1 MSKSI
6 NMPDYYRSHG
16 IITHPGRFMKKY
28 EGLPDDIAGIVE
40 VIHGLFLHIFW
51 AKSYGVTLTE
61 AQSRHVQSRKISNI
75 LSVIDSLDQSELTQA
90 RPYKKRFI
98 GNCRDH
104 SVFLCSVLRSKGIPA
119 RARCGFAAYFTPGR
133 YEDHWICEYWNSS
146 ENRWVSVD
154 PQLDR
159 LQKDT
164 LGIDFDTLDMP
175 GGRFITG
182 GEAWKMC
189 RTGAADPDS
198 FGIFDMKGLG
208 FVLGNFIRDVA
219 SLNKVEMLPWDCWG
233 LMMKDVSKLS
243 AREYALLDEAAELA
257 VAGDE
262 QIYGL
267 YEASPGL
274 KASGV
279 IKSYLRDGAEALRT
293 TQ

>member
-189 RTGAADPDS
+189 RTGTADPDS

>member
-16 IITHPGRFMKKY
+16 IITHPGRFRKKY

-75 LSVIDSLDQSELTQA
+75 LSVIDSLDQSELIQA
-90 RPYKKRFI
+90 RPYKNRFI

-293 TQ
+293 IQ

>member
-189 RTGAADPDS
+189 RTGTADPDS
-198 FGIFDMKGLG
+198 VGIFDMKGLG

>member
-16 IITHPGRFMKKY
+16 IITHPGRFRKKY

-75 LSVIDSLDQSELTQA
+75 LSVIDSLDQSELIQA
-90 RPYKKRFI
+90 RPYKNRFI

>member
-119 RARCGFAAYFTPGR
+119 RARCGFATYFTPGR

-189 RTGAADPDS
+189 RTGTADPDS

>member
-16 IITHPGRFMKKY
+16 IITHPGRFRKKY

-293 TQ
+293 IQ